1 MIKKIMK
8 HDFLALRKPLGI
20 TLAVAVV
27 TSLIITGIDLIMP
40 AIASNRVMI
49 PTATT
54 FTVLGFITVVAVPVV
69 YWVFVVIHYYRSMYG
84 KTGYFTMSIPAE
96 AHQIFWA
103 KTLLNS
109 VVLIVSHLVML
120 GCFVLLS
127 AGIVNLIAPF
137 TDDDWGLSGDSWNTI
152 WQTILLVALF
162 LIFTS
167 ITGAIGLQFVI
178 TTGNHAP
185 FLDRFGRIGGPV
197 LVAVLTYV
205 ALQIFNAIMIIPPGQ
220 ILFFAP
226 NAPIVS
232 FDWGGGLLNLFSIGS
247 HSSDANLAISIWTII
262 GSILAT
268 IVMGCFTADFIK
280 KGTSLR

>member
-20 TLAVAVV
+20 TLAVAVI
-27 TSLIITGIDLIMP
+27 TSLVITGIDLLMP

-54 FTVLGFITVVAVPVV
+54 FTILGLIAVVAVPVIF
-69 YWVFVVIHYYRSMYG
+69 WVFLIIHYYRSMYG

-96 AHQIFWA
+96 GNQIFWA
-103 KTLLNS
+103 KTLFNS
-109 VVLIVSHLVML
+109 LVLIVSHLIML
-120 GCFVLLS
+120 GCFLLLVL
-127 AGIVNLIAPF
+127 GIVTIVSPF
-137 TDDDWGLSGDSWNTI
+137 SDWDISSNEWNKI

-162 LIFTS
+162 LIYTA
-167 ITGAIGLQFVI
+167 ITGAIGMQFVI
-178 TTGNHAP
+178 TAGNHAP

-205 ALQIFNAIMIIPPGQ
+205 ALQIFNLIMIVPPGQ
-220 ILFFAP
+220 ILLFAP

-247 HSSDANLAISIWTII
+247 PLPDSDLAISIWTII
-262 GSILAT
+262 GSILAA